1 MSRRT
6 YESVEVGTVIGPVE
20 YPVNRAMLVAYAN
33 ASGDQ
38 NPIHQ
43 DEEFAKSVGL
53 PGLIAHGMFTMATA
67 ARALTDFAG
76 DPGAVVEFGTRFTK
90 PVLVPA
96 GVDVVLHISGEVAE
110 KLPDRRV
117 RIDLQVMCEG
127 VKVLGMTRAI
137 IALA

>member
-6 YESVEVGTVIGPVE
+6 YESVEAGEAIGPAA

-43 DEEFAKSVGL
+43 DEEFAKGVGL

-96 GVDVVLHISGEVAE
+96 GVDVALEVSGVVAE
-110 KLPDRRV
+110 KLPDLRV
-117 RIDLQVMCEG
+117 RIDMQVTCDG
-127 VKVLGMTRAI
+127 VKVLGLTRAI
-137 IALA
+137 VALA

>member
-6 YESVEVGTVIGPVE
+6 YESTQVGQAIGPITF
-20 YPVNRAMLVAYAN
+20 PVNRAMLVAYAN

-67 ARALTDFAG
+67 ARAITDFAG
-76 DPGAVVEFGTRFTK
+76 DPGAVIEFGTRFTK

-96 GVDVVLHISGEVAE
+96 GVDVALEVSGAVAE
-110 KLPDRRV
+110 KLSDRRV
-117 RIDLQVMCEG
+117 RIDLQITCDD
-127 VKVLGMTRAI
+127 VKVLGLTRAI
-137 IALA
+137 VELA

>member
-1 MSRRT
+1 MTRRT
-6 YESVEVGTVIGPVE
+6 YQSVTVGEVIGPVN
-20 YPVNRAMLVAYAN
+20 YPVTRAMLVSYAN

-76 DPGAVVEFGTRFTK
+76 DPGAIVEYGTRFTK
-90 PVLVPA
+90 PVIVPDNVEVA
-96 GVDVVLHISGEVAE
+96 LEVSGLVAE
-110 KLPDRRV
+110 KLPDRQV
-117 RIDLQVMCEG
+117 RIDLQVTCAG
-127 VKVLGMTRAI
+127 VKVLGLTRAI
-137 IALA
+137 VALA

>member
-1 MSRRT
+1 MSRRR
-6 YESVEVGTVIGPVE
+6 YDSVEVGDILGPFS

-67 ARALTDFAG
+67 ARAITDFAG
-76 DPGAVVEFGTRFTK
+76 DPGAVIEFGTRFTK

-96 GVDVVLHISGEVAE
+96 GIDVLLEVSGAVAE
-110 KLPDRRV
+110 KLDSNKV
-117 RIDLQVMCEG
+117 RIDLQVTCDG
-127 VKVLGMTRAI
+127 VKVLGLTRAI
-137 IALA
+137 VALA

>member
-1 MSRRT
+1 MSRRA
-6 YESVEVGTVIGPVE
+6 YESVNVGEVIGPFKYV
-20 YPVNRAMLVAYAN
+20 VNRALLRAYAD

-53 PGLIAHGMFTMATA
+53 PGLIAHGMFTMATT

-76 DPGAVVEFGTRFTK
+76 DPGAIVEFGTRFAK

-96 GVDVVLHISGEVAE
+96 GIDVDLEVSGVVAE
-110 KLPDRRV
+110 KLQDRQIRV
-117 RIDLQVMCEG
+117 DLQVTCEG
-127 VKVLGMTRAI
+127 VKVLALTRATV
-137 IALA
+137 ALA